1 MVRSLSFILWA
12 LESLWSV
19 SSKWVIIWFAVAAR
33 QTTDDRGQE
42 WKQTEHSGGKDGY
55 DMDQKVALPIPFSTP
70 SAWHSLGQSRS
81 LVNIS
86 WVNKYLA
93 KPTRLTPF
101 WEVQEGWPKK
111 MAEAWATHDVR
122 APAAVCSPEQP
133 PQKAEW
139 AVFSLT
145 AQTVFLG
152 PAASAAPVS
161 LLELCDLRLHPGLTV
176 SESVLQKDSRGDLCA
191 HWSLRHA
198 MSQHTANHMLVWS
211 NTFHGSPWHRTKC
224 KLLSLLI
231 SHYYCLPSMPATLN
245 SLLL

>member
-111 MAEAWATHDVR
+111 IAEAWATHDVR
-122 APAAVCSPEQP
+122 APAAVCSPEKP
-133 PQKAEW
+133 PHKAEW

-145 AQTVFLG
+145 AQTVPWTRSLCSTCEPVRTARSQTPPWTYCIRISTSERFLG
-152 PAASAAPVS
+152 GFVCTLKFEACYVS
-161 LLELCDLRLHPGLTV
+161 THCQP
-176 SESVLQKDSRGDLCA
+176 
-191 HWSLRHA
+191 HA
-198 MSQHTANHMLVWS
+198 
-211 NTFHGSPWHRTKC
+211 C
-224 KLLSLLI
+224 LI
-231 SHYYCLPSMPATLN
+231 
-245 SLLL
+245 